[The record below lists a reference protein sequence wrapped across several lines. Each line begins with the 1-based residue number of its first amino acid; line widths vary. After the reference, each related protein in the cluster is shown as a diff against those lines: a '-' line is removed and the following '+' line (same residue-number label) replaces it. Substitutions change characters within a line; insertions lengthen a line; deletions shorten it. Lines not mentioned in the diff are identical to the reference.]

1 MAELREGLA
10 DAGVDVD
17 IVADEWCNT
26 FEDVQAFV
34 DAEAA
39 DLVQVTTP
47 DLGGIQRSAEAVL
60 YCDGSDTRA
69 YVGGTCTD
77 ATSARACPRRAGT
90 DSGQEWRLLAQA
102 R

>member
-39 DLVQVTTP
+39 D
-47 DLGGIQRSAEAVL
+47 S
-60 YCDGSDTRA
+60 SK
-69 YVGGTCTD
+69 
-77 ATSARACPRRAGT
+77 
-90 DSGQEWRLLAQA
+90 
-102 R
+102 